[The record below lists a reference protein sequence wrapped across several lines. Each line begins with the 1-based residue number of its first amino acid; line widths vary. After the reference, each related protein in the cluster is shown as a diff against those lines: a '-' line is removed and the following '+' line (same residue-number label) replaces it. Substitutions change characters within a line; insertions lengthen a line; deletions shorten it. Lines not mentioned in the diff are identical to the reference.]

1 MAVETL
7 IAGGTVV
14 TGDSMFEADVAID
27 EGTIVAV
34 GDEGAIP
41 SADCRI
47 DASGLLV
54 MPGVVDPHV
63 HLAGYNTIDT
73 YESGTAAAAAGGVT
87 SLLNFVWQGWQPD
100 EQAFGEGGTL
110 TEPVQRHR
118 ERAGEALVDVGFHPV
133 ITHENPSVFEELP
146 ELVDEGVTSFKLF
159 TTDSIR
165 LSHGFVGQLF
175 DRLADLG
182 AVALAHTEDHSVCE
196 TLTQQLRG
204 SPDPTVYPDSRPDYA
219 EAMAADALGRLAVE
233 ADAKYYGVHTTSE
246 AAADVIATYRRDGS
260 NVRAETCTH
269 YTIFDRSVYDRLG
282 NTAIMSPPL
291 RDPSDVDAMYDRLRD
306 GTLSV
311 VSSDHVAATKARKC
325 DEAWWDCHMGV
336 NSLQTGLPVF
346 HDEAVTERGLSYP
359 ELVRLKCEQP
369 ARTFGM
375 TDKGRIQPGTD
386 ADIVLFDPEETYT
399 ITAEDNHSQADFS
412 IYEGREVTGRVQK
425 TFVRGELV
433 ADDGQIVAD
442 PGHGQVLSRTVPDW
456 S

>member
-14 TGDSMFEADVAID
+14 TGDSMFKAAVAID
-27 EGTIVAV
+27 EGSIVAV
-34 GDEGAIP
+34 GDEGAVP
-41 SADCRI
+41 SADRRI

-54 MPGVVDPHV
+54 LPGVVDPHV

-100 EQAFGEGGTL
+100 EEAFGEGGTL

-118 ERAGEALVDVGFHPV
+118 ERADESLVDVGFHPV
-133 ITHENPSVFEELP
+133 LTHENPSVFEELP

-196 TLTQQLRG
+196 TLTEQLRG

-219 EAMAADALGRLAVE
+219 EAMAVDALVRLAVE

-246 AAADVIATYRRDGS
+246 AAADAIATYRRDGS
-260 NVRAETCTH
+260 NIRAETCTH
-269 YTIFDRSVYDRLG
+269 YTVFDRSAYDRLG
-282 NTAIMSPPL
+282 NTTIMSPPL
-291 RDPSDVDAMYDRLRD
+291 REPSDVDAMYDRLRD

-325 DEAWWDCHMGV
+325 DEPWWDCHKGV
-336 NSLQTGLPVF
+336 NSLQTGLSVF
-346 HDEAVTERGLSYP
+346 HDEAVIERELSYP
-359 ELVRLKCEQP
+359 DMVRLKCEQP

-375 TDKGRIQPGTD
+375 TDKGRIQPGAD
-386 ADIVLFDPEETYT
+386 ADIVLFDPAETYT
-399 ITAEDNHSQADFS
+399 ITADNNHSRADFS
-412 IYEGREVTGRVQK
+412 IYEGHKVTGRVQK

-442 PGHGQVLSRTVPDW
+442 PGHGQVLDRAVPDW

>member
-14 TGDSMFEADVAID
+14 TGDAMFEAAVAID
-27 EGTIVAV
+27 DGTIVGV
-34 GDEGAIP
+34 GEEKALP
-41 SADCRI
+41 AADHRI

-54 MPGVVDPHV
+54 MPGIVDPHV
-63 HLAGYNTIDT
+63 HLAGYNTLDT

-87 SLLNFVWQGWQPD
+87 TLVNFAWQGWRP
-100 EQAFGEGGTL
+100 EAGEFEAGGTL
-110 TEPVQRHR
+110 TDAVERHR
-118 ERAGEALVDVGFHPV
+118 DRADEALIDVGFHPV
-133 ITHENPSVFEELP
+133 VTREDPSVFEELP
-146 ELVDEGVTSFKLF
+146 ELVAAGITSFKIF

-165 LSHGFVGQLF
+165 LSHGFIGELF
-175 DRLADLG
+175 EHLSEHG
-182 AVALAHTEDHSVCE
+182 AVGMAHTEDHAVCTSKTE
-196 TLTQQLRG
+196 QLRD

-219 EAMAADALGRLAVE
+219 EAMAADTLVRLAVE

-246 AAADVIATYRRDGS
+246 AAVDAIETHRTDGS

-269 YTIFDRSVYDRLG
+269 YTVFDRSVYDQLG

-291 RDPSDVDAMYDRLRD
+291 RAAGDVDAMYDGIRD

-311 VSSDHVAATKARKC
+311 VSSDHVATTEARKRG
-325 DEAWWDCHMGV
+325 DAWWDCHKGV

-346 HDEAVTERGLSYP
+346 HDEAVNKRGLSYP
-359 ELVRLKCEQP
+359 ELVQLKCRRP

-375 TDKGRIQPGTD
+375 PNKGRIQPGAD
-386 ADIVLFDPEETYT
+386 ADIVLFDTDETYT
-399 ITAEDNHSQADFS
+399 ITAEDNLSKADFS
-412 IYEGREVTGRVQK
+412 IYQDRTVTGRVEK

-433 ADDGQIVAD
+433 ADGGEIIAD
-442 PGHGQVLSRTVPDW
+442 SGYGNVLSREVPDW